1 VVSDV
6 DMLHDRF
13 WAEIRQLLGQQ
24 LLVPYANNAD
34 FVVSALDNLGGSND
48 LIGLRGRAKSTR
60 PFAMVQD
67 IRQAAERQF
76 RTKERDLQTKLEAAR
91 AKLESLQRRRGGE
104 QEVVVSADDRTAIQE
119 SRNEIVGIRKGL
131 RDVQAALRKDIDRLE
146 ALLKFLNIGLI
157 PLLLGFGAIVA
168 ALIGRFRR
176 KTQVVTE

>member
-1 VVSDV
+1 MSD
-6 DMLHDRF
+6 
-13 WAEIRQLLGQQ
+13 
-24 LLVPYANNAD
+24 
-34 FVVSALDNLGGSND
+34 
-48 LIGLRGRAKSTR
+48 
-60 PFAMVQD
+60 
-67 IRQAAERQF
+67 
-76 RTKERDLQTKLEAAR
+76 R

-119 SRNEIVGIRKGL
+119 SRDEIVGIRKGL

-168 ALIGRFRR
+168 SLIGRLRR